1 MIRLNRGLKEAK
13 MGNLQRMVGLTML
26 CSLLLAGCEGSGGGG
41 GSPGIAGMTGAVPPS
56 SPGTMPPSSPGT
68 VPPSSPGT
76 MPPSSPG
83 TVPPSSPGTM
93 PPSST
98 DPLRMSYGAW
108 NQEIRDAF
116 PAIASCTS
124 GCSALFPAA
133 PARIRSPFGETAAF
147 DPSQDQ
153 WAATWTG
160 QIEGYRNSDP
170 DLVGS
175 GAGRH
180 WTGTAKLEIQSTDLS
195 RVRFWGEDL
204 LYDLESGGRSGLA
217 PDKIPDSRA
226 SPWFATLS
234 TAAGQK
240 GYFVGS
246 GDHAGLHG
254 QFDAAAAGVTPSR
267 AIGHI
272 SSGGQTGVFKVER

>member
-56 SPGTMPPSSPGT
+56 SS
-68 VPPSSPGT
+68 
-76 MPPSSPG
+76 
-83 TVPPSSPGTM
+83 
-93 PPSST
+93 

-204 LYDLESGGRSGLA
+204 LYDLEAGGRSGVS
-217 PDKIPDSRA
+217 PDLNLDPPDGPDGPY
-226 SPWFATLS
+226 SPDTAWVATLS
-234 TAAGQK
+234 TAIGEK
-240 GYFVGS
+240 GYFS
-246 GDHAGLHG
+246 GNGVHG
-254 QFDAAAAGVTPSR
+254 QFDAAPAGVTPTR
-267 AIGHI
+267 AIGHFQRR
-272 SSGGQTGVFKVER
+272 GHTGVFEVSR

>member
-1 MIRLNRGLKEAK
+1 
-13 MGNLQRMVGLTML
+13 
-26 CSLLLAGCEGSGGGG
+26 
-41 GSPGIAGMTGAVPPS
+41 
-56 SPGTMPPSSPGT
+56 
-68 VPPSSPGT
+68 
-76 MPPSSPG
+76 
-83 TVPPSSPGTM
+83 
-93 PPSST
+93 
-98 DPLRMSYGAW
+98 MSYGAW